1 MSAQFAGALLAVLPV
16 GLLAAAEDPDRDFSG
31 NWTLER
37 QTGNTFGVPPGALLA
52 IAQHGSTI
60 RCSESGAS
68 WSFRIGGEESKYRIR
83 DSSMNTLT
91 KWEGS
96 VLLINTLVSGP
107 KRYAIMDRWKLS
119 RDHATL
125 TIKRTAQA
133 GASES
138 EMTLLYVNRERQA
151 ALARVPAAAPAPVS
165 LRPEKPVLRGVPDP
179 APASAGPEFFVINA
193 GTKIP
198 LALVNSIST
207 KHTSPGDR
215 VYLETAFPV
224 TRQGKIVIPRGSYVA
239 GTVTEVKRAGRI
251 KGKPELFLRFDS
263 LTLPNGVTRD
273 FRSRLDNSD
282 SGSVDRTE
290 GKVHGEGNKGGD
302 ARTVGETTAAG
313 ASAGAIAGSV
323 AGRAGMGAGLGAA
336 GGAAVGLAGV
346 LLSRG
351 PNLVLPRGT
360 TLEMVLDRPLRFE
373 ARELPNR

>member
-1 MSAQFAGALLAVLPV
+1 
-16 GLLAAAEDPDRDFSG
+16 
-31 NWTLER
+31 
-37 QTGNTFGVPPGALLA
+37 
-52 IAQHGSTI
+52 
-60 RCSESGAS
+60 
-68 WSFRIGGEESKYRIR
+68 
-83 DSSMNTLT
+83 MNTVA

-96 VLLINTLVSGP
+96 ALLSNTLVSGP
-107 KRYAIMDRWKLS
+107 GRYAIMDRWKLS

-125 TIKRTAQA
+125 TITRTVQA

-138 EMTLLYVNRERQA
+138 ELALVYVNRERQA
-151 ALARVPAAAPAPVS
+151 ALAKARPAAPAPVS
-165 LRPEKPVLRGVPDP
+165 LRPEAPLLRSP
-179 APASAGPEFFVINA
+179 APAPAVPEVFVIDA
-193 GTKIP
+193 GTKVP

-224 TRQGKIVIPRGSYVA
+224 SRQGRIIIPRGSYVS

-251 KGKPELFLRFDS
+251 KGKAELFLRFDS
-263 LTLPNGVTRD
+263 LTLPNGITRD

-313 ASAGAIAGSV
+313 ASVGAIAGSV
-323 AGRAGMGAGLGAA
+323 AGRPGMGAGIGAA
-336 GGAAVGLAGV
+336 GGAAAGLAGV

-351 PNLVLPRGT
+351 PDLVLPRGT